1 MPGDPSFDYI
11 EVRGAEIDAH
21 GDALGQLRIA
31 VFREFPYLYDGD
43 LDYERAYLKVYAE
56 SKESLVVLLH
66 ANGQLVGAT
75 TCIPMAD
82 EAAEFQKPFISAGI
96 DIATVLYFGESII
109 LPEFRGAGA
118 GHGFFAR
125 RQQHAV
131 ALGAKLMAF
140 CAVDRPIDHP
150 LRPSNYR
157 PLDEFWRR
165 MGFAKNERLRSH
177 FEWKDIDKD
186 STSSKQLTY
195 WTKAVPEI

>member
-1 MPGDPSFDYI
+1 MPVDPSFDYI
-11 EVRGAEIDAH
+11 EVRGAEIYTHRDT
-21 GDALGQLRIA
+21 LGHLRIA

-56 SKESLVVLLH
+56 SKDSLVVLLY

-82 EAAEFQKPFISAGI
+82 ESAEFQKPFIDAGI

-118 GHGFFAR
+118 GHEFFAR
-125 RQQHAV
+125 REQHAKN
-131 ALGAKLMAF
+131 LGAKLMAF
-140 CAVDRPIDHP
+140 CAVDRPTDHP
-150 LRPSNYR
+150 LRPPNYR

-165 MGFAKNERLRSH
+165 MGFAKNERLHSNL
-177 FEWKDIDKD
+177 EWKDIDAD
-186 STSSKQLTY
+186 NPSSKQLTY
-195 WTKAVPEI
+195 WTKACQ